1 MWTLTDTETGATAT
15 FDVLSGG
22 IVETKEIPTGIFYPL
37 RGVNPL
43 VITGVPRASILRTP
57 DWYVVGASEWVSLRD
72 ILTSGHRLT
81 IADEYGLTYP
91 CRVTGSY
98 EVEIIDAPSRNVIPR
113 RRVRVE
119 LVGVA

>member
-1 MWTLTDTETGATAT
+1 MWSLQDTEVGTTAT

-22 IVETKEIPTGIFYPL
+22 IVESKQIPTGIFYPL
-37 RGVNPL
+37 RGVTPL
-43 VITGVPRASILRTP
+43 VITGVPRASTLRTP
-57 DWYVVGASEWVSLRD
+57 DWYIVGNAQWVTLRE
-72 ILTSGHRLT
+72 ILTSGHRLLIT
-81 IADEYGLTYP
+81 DETGASYA

-98 EVEIIDAPSRNVIPR
+98 EVELVDAPSRAVVPR